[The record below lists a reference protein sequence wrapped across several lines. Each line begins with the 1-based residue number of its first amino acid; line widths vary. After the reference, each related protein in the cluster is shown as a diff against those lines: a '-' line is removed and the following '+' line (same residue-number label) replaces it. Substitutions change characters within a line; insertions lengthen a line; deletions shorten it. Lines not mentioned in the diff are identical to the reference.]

1 MTIPA
6 PDRTTFLKSGAVAP
20 RGDIL
25 QGRETTQSGDSIR
38 KQIDR
43 SDPGPTLERAT
54 RSLTKPSK
62 RPPWLTEAVAHVS
75 RSDPAMERLIAETGP
90 CGLRI
95 RPAGTTFAALAESI
109 THQQLTGRAAATI
122 HGRLCALFD
131 DPESGPEPEAL
142 LAMTDSVLR
151 GCGLSSAKVLALRDL
166 AGRTVAGE
174 IPTLAGLRRLP
185 EDEVIRRLTA
195 VRGIGRWT
203 VEMLLLFRLGRPD
216 ILAVDDYGLR
226 KGFRAAVGPGTGRDG
241 LPTADELANW
251 GKRWRPYRSVAS
263 WYLWRAAERGF

>member
-6 PDRTTFLKSGAVAP
+6 SDRNTP
-20 RGDIL
+20 RSQIVTIRDNTIQVQDTARSANG
-25 QGRETTQSGDSIR
+25 IR
-38 KQIDR
+38 KQIER
-43 SDPGPTLERAT
+43 SDPGPPLVRAT
-54 RSLTKPSK
+54 RSLTQTSK

-75 RSDPAMERLIAETGP
+75 RSDPAMERLIAEIGA

-174 IPTLAGLRRLP
+174 IPTLAGLRRLS

-226 KGFRAAVGPGTGRDG
+226 KGFRAAVRLGAGRDG
-241 LPTADELANW
+241 LPTAEELANW
-251 GKRWRPYRSVAS
+251 GERWRPYRSVAS